1 MIGSQAVDDQDEDV
15 QLAVLATSAA
25 VVVGAAAGRGQEG
38 STGGAGGTGLQ
49 QPPAAQAR
57 IHAAGE

>member
-1 MIGSQAVDDQDEDV
+1 MIRAQAVDDQNEDV
-15 QLAVLATSAA
+15 QLAITAASAL
-25 VVVGAAAGRGQEG
+25 VVGAATGRRQDRG
-38 STGGAGGTGLQ
+38 TGGANGTGLQ

>member
-1 MIGSQAVDDQDEDV
+1 VIRPQAVDDQDEDV
-15 QLAVLATSAA
+15 QLAVGPGFAPVRAA
-25 VVVGAAAGRGQEG
+25 SGGGQDGR
-38 STGGAGGTGLQ
+38 TGGANGTGLQ